1 VDVKIQGL
9 QGELSNLRM
18 SCDEFSVVPVLKGV
32 ECLNVDVPSNKI
44 KVRGFYQSQI
54 RERMIKDVP
63 VEEEDQQKVGQ
74 NLDNNQNQNGVSKQT

>member
-1 VDVKIQGL
+1 MK
-9 QGELSNLRM
+9 M

-63 VEEEDQQKVGQ
+63 VEEED
-74 NLDNNQNQNGVSKQT
+74 